1 MDNNI
6 QMGIFNSESGSR
18 IYFLL
23 LLLDQRILDNH
34 FFYLLSFEVAYPMA
48 LVDSIL

>member
-23 LLLDQRILDNH
+23 SLLDQRILDNH
-34 FFYLLSFEVAYPMA
+34 VCSLLSFEVANPMP